1 MENPGQ
7 PMTYEELV
15 ERIHEIAE
23 NNKAR
28 YRKLIATNHRYRN
41 IIDEYRKRIA
51 TLKETISVMEE
62 TIKCQHNSLMELRKN
77 HGQCADN
84 Y

>member
-28 YRKLIATNHRYRN
+28 CNKMIAINHRYRN
-41 IIDEYRKRIA
+41 INDAYRKRIA

-62 TIKCQHNSLMELRKN
+62 TINCQHNSLMELRKN
-77 HGQCADN
+77 HGQ
-84 Y
+84 